1 MLRNTAAP
9 TIIPLR
15 FIFNYLWLQSSVKV
29 TYNYR
34 NNGAAIRTYH
44 CSSLPVHTPATLS
57 ATFGAIFVAEPLIIL
72 VPATF
77 SVVFVA
83 EQRGDVD

>member
-15 FIFNYLWLQSSVKV
+15 FIFNYLWMQSSLKE

-57 ATFGAIFVAEPLIIL
+57 ATFGAVFVAEQPIFPA
-72 VPATF
+72 PATF
-77 SVVFVA
+77 LVIFVA